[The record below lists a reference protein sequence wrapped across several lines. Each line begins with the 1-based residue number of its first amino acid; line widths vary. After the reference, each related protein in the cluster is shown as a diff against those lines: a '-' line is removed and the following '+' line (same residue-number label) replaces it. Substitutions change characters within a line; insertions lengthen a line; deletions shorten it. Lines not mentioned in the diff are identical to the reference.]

1 MLARTQRGLQ
11 VPFYDPEVD
20 ERYGSHVFQ
29 VHVQLTKLGFGCV
42 IVASYCEEERITK
55 NTYKERMIATTTYQQ
70 QLRRRKKYD
79 QDKDTVVNETGETQ
93 SLLGRL
99 DDICQNEVEI
109 CHSPFENAPWDVNKD
124 FQTVDILEVAV
135 MTVFLLPQLLLL
147 YPILFM
153 LLLPPVASNLLYMYI
168 LVPSISD
175 TIPSSTTSW
184 KLHCIVQAI
193 LCIPSAVVALMR

>member
-1 MLARTQRGLQ
+1 
-11 VPFYDPEVD
+11 
-20 ERYGSHVFQ
+20 
-29 VHVQLTKLGFGCV
+29 
-42 IVASYCEEERITK
+42 
-55 NTYKERMIATTTYQQ
+55 MIAIQ

-124 FQTVDILEVAV
+124 FQTVDIFKTVV
-135 MTVFLLPQLLLL
+135 MAVFLLPQLLLL
-147 YPILFM
+147 YPILFV
-153 LLLPPVASNLLYMYI
+153 LLLPPVTSNLLYMYI

-175 TIPSSTTSW
+175 TIPISTTSW
-184 KLHCIVQAI
+184 KVHCIVQAI